1 MFETIVSK
9 ITEAFE
15 PKVNEWVREAHKEGY
30 KEGYDDASR
39 RMLFAYETGFMK
51 GFESGY
57 IESGAIEI
65 PETSEEL
72 EQTVFKEASA

>member
-9 ITEAFE
+9 ITAAFE

-39 RMLFAYETGFMK
+39 RMLFAFDTGWK
-51 GFESGY
+51 NGY
-57 IESGAIEI
+57 AEGYVDAGAIDISEAG
-65 PETSEEL
+65 EEL
-72 EQTVFKEASA
+72 EKEALEEASA